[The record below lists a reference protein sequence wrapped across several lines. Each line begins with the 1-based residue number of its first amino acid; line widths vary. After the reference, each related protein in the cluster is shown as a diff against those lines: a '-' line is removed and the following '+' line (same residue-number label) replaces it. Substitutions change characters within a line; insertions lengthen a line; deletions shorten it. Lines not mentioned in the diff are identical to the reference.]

1 VVGVMF
7 IAQAISVGTTGY
19 AYSLFLEPIGA
30 EFAIAPARLALGQSG
45 LLFAMMLMGP
55 LLGIVLDRRS
65 IRALVIGG
73 ALLFA
78 AGLALMASAASIA
91 ALAALYWV
99 LVSAGSLITGPAAA
113 NKLVASWFVRMRG
126 RALGISSVGTSAG
139 GALLPP
145 LSAWAIE
152 SFGWR
157 GALLL
162 LAGLTVV
169 CIVPAAAWAI
179 ANRPEDRG
187 QTPDG
192 DMGGVV
198 GLDPVE
204 LRTLPVS
211 ALVRD
216 GSYWGIA
223 LAFGLAWGVIAS
235 LLSFF
240 GVYAK
245 EDLGIDASAA
255 GWVLSLLS
263 ISAVAGKLAFG
274 VAAERI
280 DARWLVGLG
289 IALQLGFIAVLRMHP
304 GYALLL
310 ASSIGFG
317 LSLGGLLP
325 MHGALVAEYYGR
337 SSFASVMGAM
347 APILTPLMFGAIAL
361 SSWLPGVTGGYERL
375 FEIFLAAQALALLS
389 LGLLRPVRRT

>member
-1 VVGVMF
+1 MF
-7 IAQAISVGTTGY
+7 VAQAISVGATGY

-30 EFAIAPARLALGQSG
+30 EFGIAPARLGLGQSG
-45 LLFAMMLMGP
+45 LLFAMMLAGP
-55 LLGIVLDRRS
+55 LLGIALDRRS

-73 ALLFA
+73 ALIFA
-78 AGLALMASAASIA
+78 AGFALMAAAASIA
-91 ALAALYWV
+91 ALAGIYWV
-99 LVSAGSLITGPAAA
+99 LISVGSLLAGPVSA
-113 NKLVASWFVRMRG
+113 NKLVANWFVRMRG
-126 RALGISSVGTSAG
+126 RALGVSSVGTSAG

-152 SFGWR
+152 AFGWR

-162 LAGLTVV
+162 LAGPTAA

-192 DMGGVV
+192 DAGVP
-198 GLDPVE
+198 LAPDPVE
-204 LRTLPVS
+204 PRGIAVS

-216 GSYWGIA
+216 GNYWGIA
-223 LAFGLAWGVIAS
+223 LAFGLAWAVIAS

-245 EDLGIDASAA
+245 EDLRIEASAA

-263 ISAVAGKLAFG
+263 ISAVVGKLAFG
-274 VAAERI
+274 AAAERI
-280 DARWLVGLG
+280 DARWFVCLG
-289 IALQLGFIAVLRMHP
+289 IALQLGFIAILRMQP

-310 ASSIGFG
+310 GSSIGFG

-325 MHGALVAEYYGR
+325 MHGALVAGYYGR

-347 APILTPLMFGAIAL
+347 GPIMTPLMFGATAL
-361 SSWLPGVTGGYERL
+361 ASWLPGVTGGYERL
-375 FEIFLAAQALALLS
+375 FEIFLAAQVLALLA
-389 LGLLRPVRRT
+389 LGLLRPVRSA